1 MNVLTVYHFIMIIIR
16 LFKAID
22 EIVIMMKVDGA
33 KVLLQK
39 QLIKD
44 HLHR

>member
-16 LFKAID
+16 LFEAID
-22 EIVIMMKVDGA
+22 EIVIIMKVDGA
-33 KVLLQK
+33 KVLWQK

>member
-1 MNVLTVYHFIMIIIR
+1 MNVLIVYDFIMIIIR

-33 KVLLQK
+33 KVLWQK